1 MKEKLANKYMW
12 AFSGIV
18 ILLYIGIAY
27 VRMHANGVSFLYAFV
42 TQSYILMG
50 SLYLLSMIL
59 ELAFVLFLPLFA
71 QKLHDNVMEKV
82 RDEFVFGLPFFYGGI
97 AIECMSTMSLLVT
110 MCVAACKSQYPF
122 VLAVF
127 NYAVLAVEKD
137 LLIKVKP

>member
-82 RDEFVFGLPFFYGGI
+82 RNEFVFGLPFFYGGI
-97 AIECMSTMSLLVT
+97 AIECMSTTGQQHLLFKALESTEMSSNLRQ
-110 MCVAACKSQYPF
+110 SQQE
-122 VLAVF
+122 
-127 NYAVLAVEKD
+127 N
-137 LLIKVKP
+137 